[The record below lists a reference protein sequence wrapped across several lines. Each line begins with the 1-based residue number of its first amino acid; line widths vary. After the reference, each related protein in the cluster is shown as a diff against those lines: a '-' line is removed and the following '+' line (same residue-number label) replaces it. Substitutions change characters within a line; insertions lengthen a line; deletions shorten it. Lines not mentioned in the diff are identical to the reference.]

1 MAVIAPT
8 SEETE
13 AATGSIIRSIAAAPP
28 IGTALLQTGSAA
40 QHGETRRPI
49 AKLGLGN
56 SLGDKMAISPV
67 PAQEPEAI
75 LPGLGGG
82 AAGQR
87 AEAVAP
93 APPPPVVREAPRD
106 PLDRARGP
114 VAAVGP
120 PA

>member
-28 IGTALLQTGSAA
+28 IGTELLQTGSAA
-40 QHGETRRPI
+40 QHGETRRLI

-56 SLGDKMAISPV
+56 SLVDKMAISPV

-75 LPGLGGG
+75 LPGLGEV
-82 AAGQR
+82 ATEQAG
-87 AEAVAP
+87 EARTV
-93 APPPPVVREAPRD
+93 
-106 PLDRARGP
+106 
-114 VAAVGP
+114 
-120 PA
+120 